1 MAVHVLYKFLF
12 FFLAVL
18 RKKEQRDL
26 LRFADF
32 RQRERRQLFLFL
44 LSIQDI
50 TGFKFELRVG
60 Y

>member
-50 TGFKFELRVG
+50 RGFKFELRVG